1 MRFKAISD
9 YFFSDDSILITIDED
24 KIFES
29 YKVFQYD
36 YNKLNDSTFSYSIY
50 EFLNDRRKEYIIRIV
65 EWDRSKAKKK
75 ITKSPTDIEM
85 ELNSE
90 IYYINNVI
98 SPKVKLLLKEIRD
111 FFMIESSF
119 HKADTLNLQSKI
131 YIDFEGF
138 SKTIQWGAPLVS
150 NEIESFLTGNINK
163 IKDIINDINDESILR
178 ADVLY
183 NLCPYEYEKML
194 LNN

>member
-1 MRFKAISD
+1 
-9 YFFSDDSILITIDED
+9 
-24 KIFES
+24 
-29 YKVFQYD
+29 
-36 YNKLNDSTFSYSIY
+36 
-50 EFLNDRRKEYIIRIV
+50 
-65 EWDRSKAKKK
+65 
-75 ITKSPTDIEM
+75 M